1 MPNLATWIR
10 PKDEKWFQTFFVRHP
25 DVHVCDAR
33 KDDFS
38 MDQMDGLL
46 LTGGSDIAP
55 EFLRQEIVNPTLIDK
70 DVDPVRDHWE
80 FEAISK
86 SLARGLPILGIC
98 KGMQILNV
106 ALGGTLKLDIPGH
119 KYADQKDQD
128 IQPLRHDTTA
138 HHRFERVN
146 SSHHQAVELLTGGSD
161 IAPEFLRQEIVN
173 PTLIDKDVDPVRD
186 RWEFEAISTSLA
198 RGLPILGICK
208 GIQTLNVALGG
219 TLKLDIPGHKHPDQ
233 KDQDIQPLR
242 HDTTADHRF
251 ERVNSSH
258 HQAVDQIADGFEVEA
273 WCATDDV
280 IEQMRLRN
288 YPFALAVQYHPER
301 GKIYDA
307 LFGDFFARLNG
318 R

>member
-10 PKDEKWFQTFFVRHP
+10 PKDEKWFQTFFVRYP
-25 DVHVCDAR
+25 DVQVCNAR
-33 KDDFS
+33 KDDVS
-38 MDQMDGLL
+38 MDEMDGLL

-55 EFLRQEIVNPTLIDK
+55 EFLRQEIVDPTLIDK
-70 DVDPVRDHWE
+70 DVDPVRDRWE

-86 SLARGLPILGIC
+86 ALARGLPILSIC

-119 KYADQKDQD
+119 K
-128 IQPLRHDTTA
+128 R
-138 HHRFERVN
+138 
-146 SSHHQAVELLTGGSD
+146 
-161 IAPEFLRQEIVN
+161 
-173 PTLIDKDVDPVRD
+173 
-186 RWEFEAISTSLA
+186 
-198 RGLPILGICK
+198 
-208 GIQTLNVALGG
+208 
-219 TLKLDIPGHKHPDQ
+219 PDQ

-242 HDTTADHRF
+242 YDTTARHRF

-258 HQAVDQIADGFEVEA
+258 HQAVDRMADGFEVEA

-307 LFGDFFARLNG
+307 LFEDFFARLNG
-318 R
+318 RQAANR

>member
-10 PKDEKWFQTFFVRHP
+10 PKDEKWFQTFLVRHP
-25 DVHVCDAR
+25 DIQVCDAR
-33 KDDFS
+33 KADVS
-38 MDQMDGLL
+38 LDQMDGLL

-55 EFLRQEIVNPTLIDK
+55 EFLCQEIVNPTLIDK
-70 DVDPVRDHWE
+70 DVDPVRDGWE

-98 KGMQILNV
+98 KG
-106 ALGGTLKLDIPGH
+106 
-119 KYADQKDQD
+119 
-128 IQPLRHDTTA
+128 IQ
-138 HHRFERVN
+138 V
-146 SSHHQAVELLTGGSD
+146 
-161 IAPEFLRQEIVN
+161 
-173 PTLIDKDVDPVRD
+173 
-186 RWEFEAISTSLA
+186 
-198 RGLPILGICK
+198 
-208 GIQTLNVALGG
+208 LNVALGG

-242 HDTTADHRF
+242 YDTTASHRF

-258 HQAVDQIADGFEVEA
+258 HQAVDQVADGFEVEA

-301 GKIYDA
+301 GKIYDE
-307 LFGDFFARLNG
+307 LFEDFFARLNG
-318 R
+318 RKAANR